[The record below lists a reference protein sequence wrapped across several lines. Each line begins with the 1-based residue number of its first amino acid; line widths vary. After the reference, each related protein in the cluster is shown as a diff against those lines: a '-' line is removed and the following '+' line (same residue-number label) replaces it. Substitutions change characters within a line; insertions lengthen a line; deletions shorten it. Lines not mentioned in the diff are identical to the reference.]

1 MKKLDYL
8 KAMVEWG
15 EEARHAWQEE
25 LAAGERDNNVLE
37 RFKLEDNSKFKVGS
51 GEHRY
56 IVEINVL

>member
-37 RFKLEDNSKFKVGS
+37 RFKLEDNSKFKVCD
-51 GEHRY
+51 GEH
-56 IVEINVL
+56 

>member
-25 LAAGERDNNVLE
+25 LAAGERDNNILE
-37 RFKLEDNSKFKVGS
+37 RFKLEDNAKFKVCNGDC
-51 GEHRY
+51 GECA
-56 IVEINVL
+56 LKK